1 MLYGLFLLA
10 QSLAFSP
17 AFNAALISAHRLFQI
32 IDREPKIHSKPHSLT
47 EKLPLNFD
55 KPSIYRNSIKF
66 ENVLFRY
73 PSRPDQTILK
83 FFNLTVPECKTV
95 ALIGASGS
103 GKSTCIQL
111 LLRYYDP
118 QVGRIVS
125 S

>member
-32 IDREPKIHSKPHSLT
+32 IDREPKIHSKPLSLT